1 MPSTVTDWF
10 LKPVVKFYKRNIIKD
25 PFAVSVKQWKRDRGE
40 STLRLNYP
48 LNEHSIVL
56 DVGGFHGDFAHAI
69 TERFGCQVLLFEPM
83 PAFAEQCQE
92 RFGLNPRVS
101 VFDYGLGERDEQ
113 LSLSVSSDASSFV
126 RDQQR
131 GESVAAQLRD
141 VASVWHELELSRID
155 LMKINIE
162 GGEYPLL
169 RRMLE
174 AGLLNQVQHL
184 QVQFHDFVDNAEQQ
198 RQELR
203 QQLADT
209 HNETWCYT
217 FVWENWSR
225 SNAAA

>member
-10 LKPVVKFYKRNIIKD
+10 LKPVVKFYKRNIVKD
-25 PFAVSVKQWKRDRGE
+25 PFSVSVKQWKRDRGE
-40 STLRLNYP
+40 STLRLDYP
-48 LNEHSIVL
+48 LNAHSTVV

-83 PAFAEQCQE
+83 PAFAQQCHE

-101 VFDYGLGERDEQ
+101 VFDYGLGERDEE
-113 LSLSVSSDASSFV
+113 LSMTVSSDASSFV
-126 RDQQR
+126 REPQPN
-131 GESVAAQLRD
+131 GTVVAQLRD
-141 VASVWHELELSRID
+141 VAAVWKELDLSHVD

-174 AGLLNQVQHL
+174 SGLLENVGHL

-198 RQELR
+198 RNELR
-203 QQLADT
+203 RQLADT
-209 HNETWCYT
+209 HDETWCYT

-225 SNAAA
+225 SKAAA